1 MSRDDSLQA
10 TTEGVKGKRAQQEG
24 SIREK
29 LLRILLG
36 VATKKR
42 NVVPDGVEHA
52 VRTNNRWHLPRPHHS
67 QQRVEL
73 MQQWLVTPANR
84 YSHHR
89 TLRPMSH
96 PQLLSCKS
104 FAQQSCSMQLG
115 LSHSATMSH
124 KKNSPSWLVDSCL
137 CHNVAVC
144 DLHSCMLQL
153 CRAMKL
159 YDKIA
164 VWQWP
169 KSFHFT
175 HSVHCNCII
184 IYPLTS
190 DKADISHLKLTH
202 SIECKRSM
210 CFCDFDHLPLPMI
223 TKVIQRIFSLSKS
236 SISRCKQK
244 YIGHP
249 YCWATMYVGSVTCC
263 PLVSHSEYA
272 NETGRR
278 TDATPLHYAFC

>member
-124 KKNSPSWLVDSCL
+124 KK
-137 CHNVAVC
+137 
-144 DLHSCMLQL
+144 
-153 CRAMKL
+153 
-159 YDKIA
+159 
-164 VWQWP
+164 
-169 KSFHFT
+169 
-175 HSVHCNCII
+175 
-184 IYPLTS
+184 
-190 DKADISHLKLTH
+190 KLT
-202 SIECKRSM
+202 KLTGRFLFM
-210 CFCDFDHLPLPMI
+210 P
-223 TKVIQRIFSLSKS
+223 QRCSVWPPQLHATTV
-236 SISRCKQK
+236 SRDETVRQNC
-244 YIGHP
+244 
-249 YCWATMYVGSVTCC
+249 SVTM
-263 PLVSHSEYA
+263 A
-272 NETGRR
+272 
-278 TDATPLHYAFC
+278 